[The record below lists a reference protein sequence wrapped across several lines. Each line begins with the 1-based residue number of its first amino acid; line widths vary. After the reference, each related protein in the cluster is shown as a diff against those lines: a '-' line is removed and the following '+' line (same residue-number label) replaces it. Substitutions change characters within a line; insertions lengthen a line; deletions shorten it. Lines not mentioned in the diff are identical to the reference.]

1 MINDAE
7 FTGRIQR
14 FSSNEPTLVMF
25 LNKHVL
31 NMTLNWLCNTKHM
44 EGVHER
50 TVMVTL
56 DDESN
61 GNLAQL
67 WPNIARLPFVVPCL
81 KDPFSYGDGRYQLFF
96 VLRSNIARAFVEL
109 GRPLWMIQ
117 QDTFWYD
124 NLLNLKLDG
133 YNEAADIV
141 FDRALDGDRPL
152 IAGGYYMAKPTRNA
166 QAFFRR
172 LSTDLEKCTL
182 INWMWLH
189 SPVADSSG
197 RPPMLIQFDGDTKN
211 RGKLARMRDL
221 GFYFLN
227 DDQQTCNSTAVEN
240 ARKLVES
247 NSESKP
253 SISLTTWLSYSHL
266 QFGVYCYIIDQLYKF
281 PPTEWLLNHVIFPY
295 AHYFLVTV

>member
-1 MINDAE
+1 M
-7 FTGRIQR
+7 
-14 FSSNEPTLVMF
+14 
-25 LNKHVL
+25 
-31 NMTLNWLCNTKHM
+31 
-44 EGVHER
+44 
-50 TVMVTL
+50 
-56 DDESN
+56 
-61 GNLAQL
+61 
-67 WPNIARLPFVVPCL
+67 
-81 KDPFSYGDGRYQLFF
+81 FF

-172 LSTDLEKCTL
+172 LSTDLEKWYAPDNAYMTSMCATAGLARCGFVPYSTL

-227 DDQQTCNSTAVEN
+227 DDQQTCNSTAVE
-240 ARKLVES
+240 V
-247 NSESKP
+247 
-253 SISLTTWLSYSHL
+253 
-266 QFGVYCYIIDQLYKF
+266 V
-281 PPTEWLLNHVIFPY
+281 LLVIFLTAPRFRMPENWWK
-295 AHYFLVTV
+295 ATANRNQAFR